1 VLINLLPDFL
11 AVLDAANPEAAY
23 QQYRDAHRPIL
34 DAYWHNYVL
43 DPDSAHADGI
53 VANALKAPRDDLRA
67 LMRSTNLEGLA
78 EETIGRAEELLQ
90 IDRPADC
97 YLMVGVGGANA
108 GELVVGGRGIAFVC
122 LEHFTG
128 RANPDTYGMGLP
140 PDVIPLWLAHEL
152 AHTVRYTSPAS
163 QSEMRRLVA
172 DLGGYYDYWQTGSRA
187 TLRELLVNELT
198 AVLGPDMDRTLGTH
212 RHAGLPGVV
221 LVVGVNG
228 AGKTTTVGKIARVL
242 VGDGKSVVLGAADTF
257 RAAAADQLETW
268 GERVGVLTV
277 RGREGGDPAS
287 VAFEAVRTGAE
298 AEVDTVVVDT
308 AGRLHTKAGLMDE
321 LGKIKRVV
329 EKQCPVTETLL
340 VLDATTGQNGVVQ
353 ARVFTEAVEVTGIV
367 LTKLDGTAK
376 GGIVVSVQR
385 ELGIPVKLIGLGE
398 GPDDLAPFEPEAFVD
413 ALLGD

>member
-78 EETIGRAEELLQ
+78 EDTIGRAEELLQ

-140 PDVIPLWLAHEL
+140 PDMIPLWLAHEL

-187 TLRELLVNELT
+187 TLRELLVNEGL
-198 AVLGPDMDRTLGTH
+198 AVHASRAVAPAFDAADYFGFPRRQYHRLRELEAFLRRAVAPELDRAALGLRLRYLSGGMSP
-212 RHAGLPGVV
+212 A
-221 LVVGVNG
+221 
-228 AGKTTTVGKIARVL
+228 ARL
-242 VGDGKSVVLGAADTF
+242 VGGRIVPERSGYYLGYRMVESLVAE
-257 RAAAADQLETW
+257 RGLAAALRAPA
-268 GERVGVLTV
+268 
-277 RGREGGDPAS
+277 GDFQA
-287 VAFEAVRTGAE
+287 AE
-298 AEVDTVVVDT
+298 DAAHGIQT
-308 AGRLHTKAGLMDE
+308 A
-321 LGKIKRVV
+321 
-329 EKQCPVTETLL
+329 
-340 VLDATTGQNGVVQ
+340 
-353 ARVFTEAVEVTGIV
+353 
-367 LTKLDGTAK
+367 
-376 GGIVVSVQR
+376 
-385 ELGIPVKLIGLGE
+385 
-398 GPDDLAPFEPEAFVD
+398 
-413 ALLGD
+413 